1 VTTPGPYRGDQSTL
15 PHRILGHAPLFA
27 VVAEVAAVDPSLREH
42 RQELH
47 QGFVERA
54 ARGIR
59 ALQARGFADSGL
71 DAELSAALLCG
82 MVERFAEVRHL
93 LSWQVDDD
101 EAVATMTQIWARAL
115 QLES

>member
-1 VTTPGPYRGDQSTL
+1 
-15 PHRILGHAPLFA
+15 
-27 VVAEVAAVDPSLREH
+27 
-42 RQELH
+42 
-47 QGFVERA
+47 
-54 ARGIR
+54 
-59 ALQARGFADSGL
+59 
-71 DAELSAALLCG
+71 